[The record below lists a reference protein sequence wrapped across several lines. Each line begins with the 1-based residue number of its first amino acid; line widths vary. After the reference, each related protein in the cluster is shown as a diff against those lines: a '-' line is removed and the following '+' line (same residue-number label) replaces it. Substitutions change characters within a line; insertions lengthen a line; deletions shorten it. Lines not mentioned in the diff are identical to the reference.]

1 MIRMACILLASIS
14 FASISSNRANADF
27 CQSDQKATNGCFDD
41 FTIRAELYKAL
52 QLNVNLPTQMV
63 VTDANSGNLSA
74 TGGKPGYKYSIVSG
88 ILPTGLVLNSSTG
101 QISGT
106 PDIVG
111 TFTATFRVT
120 DDRGIYTDATQ
131 AVEVLP
137 KSILRQLSG
146 GNGTVAL
153 QDLFTAAEWT
163 HQGINKTVELPAG
176 QVRGYTA
183 SENAVVT
190 IGSAWRGD
198 LTFNV
203 KGEIQGK
210 SGNPNG
216 GVGGNAFNAN
226 TAGQSGQKLNLVV
239 SGAIRAGGGGGGMG
253 GSGGRGG
260 NGVFGTYVR
269 EPASGELY
277 SPVYDMRTW
286 QTWDAGGIIIYWG
299 DQWYMG
305 NHPTV
310 NTIDGW
316 TYYRG
321 SHRHRDTY
329 SNADLWGI
337 WRERGTQQ
345 VSTGGSGGSGGA
357 GGRGQG
363 YTLSLLGGSG
373 GSLGTA
379 GGQNAGNGGSGGAG
393 GSGGGWGASGA
404 SGISGN
410 PGANGNNGSGTSGSG
425 GSGGGPAGFAIQNP
439 GNVIRSGGGAVQGR

>member
-1 MIRMACILLASIS
+1 MKRMACILLASIS
-14 FASISSNRANADF
+14 FASISADWARADF
-27 CQSDQKATNGCFDD
+27 CKSDQKATNGCFDD

-63 VTDANSGNLSA
+63 VTDANSGDLSA

-88 ILPTGLVLNSSTG
+88 ILPTGMVLNSATG

-111 TFTATFRVT
+111 NFTATFRVT

-137 KSILRQLSG
+137 KNILRQLSG
-146 GNGTVAL
+146 GNGTAAL

-190 IGSAWRGD
+190 IGSAWKGD

-216 GVGGNAFNAN
+216 GAGGNAFNAN
-226 TAGQSGQKLNLVV
+226 TAGQSGQKINLVV
-239 SGAIRAGGGGGGMG
+239 SGAIRAGGGGGGNG
-253 GSGGRGG
+253 GSGGKGG
-260 NGVFGTYVR
+260 DGQFGSVER

-277 SPVYDMRTW
+277 SPAYDMRTW
-286 QTWDAGGIIIYWG
+286 QTFDAGGIIIYWQ
-299 DQWYMG
+299 DKWYMA
-305 NHPTV
+305 NNPTV

-329 SNADLWGI
+329 TKADLYGI
-337 WRERGTQQ
+337 WRERGSLQLTY
-345 VSTGGSGGSGGA
+345 GGSGGSGGA

-363 YTLSLLGGSG
+363 YSAGLQGGVGGSP
-373 GSLGTA
+373 GTA
-379 GGQNAGNGGSGGAG
+379 GGQNAGYGGSGGSG
-393 GSGGGWGASGA
+393 GSGGGWGASGGGGVA
-404 SGISGN
+404 GN
-410 PGANGNNGSGTSGSG
+410 PGTGGNRGSGTSGSG
-425 GSGGGPAGFAIQNP
+425 GIVGGPAGFAIQNP
-439 GNVIRSGGGAVQGR
+439 GNVIRSGGGAVNGR